1 MEQGRSGRP
10 VLVLVAQLPKWYFCL
25 SSAPVVR
32 FWCCEHRFRKDWK
45 AQQNPKSQFSIY
57 AHIVF
62 INFFFAPLVPH
73 HEEWC
78 KGAKIS
84 APFSY
89 LFFSNLSIS
98 QHGRSLLG
106 YEKCNY
112 ELRRR
117 NGYRLDPVH
126 QHLFP
131 VGQPTLVVFCSG

>member
-62 INFFFAPLVPH
+62 INFFFSLR
-73 HEEWC
+73 WFLIM
-78 KGAKIS
+78 KNGAKALKFLRLSAIYFFQIS
-84 APFSY
+84 AFHSMGVR
-89 LFFSNLSIS
+89 F
-98 QHGRSLLG
+98 
-106 YEKCNY
+106 
-112 ELRRR
+112 
-117 NGYRLDPVH
+117 
-126 QHLFP
+126 
-131 VGQPTLVVFCSG
+131 